1 MLATA
6 LDGFR
11 LTIHV
16 LAATIW
22 VGGQFT
28 LAGLVPTLRKSGE
41 GVAAAAAKAFS
52 KLSWPAYA
60 LLIITGLWNVAA
72 MNMNKTS
79 SAWKVVLGIKITVVA
94 LSGIAAFVHARA
106 KSKSQI
112 ATWGGISGIM
122 AVASLTI
129 GVFLAG

>member
-60 LLIITGLWNVAA
+60 LLII
-72 MNMNKTS
+72 
-79 SAWKVVLGIKITVVA
+79 KITVVA